1 MTIYSLD
8 ILLSQYGISLLFH
21 VQFCC
26 LLTSI
31 QLSQE
36 AHKVVWYRHLLM
48 NVPQFVVIHI
58 VKGFGV
64 VSKAEVDVSLE
75 LSCSFNNPTG
85 VGNLISGSS
94 AFSKY
99 SLNIWKFTV
108 HVLLKPCLGN
118 FEHFIASR

>member
-58 VKGFGV
+58 VKDFSIV
-64 VSKAEVDVSLE
+64 NEAKVDVFLE
-75 LSCSFNNPTG
+75 F
-85 VGNLISGSS
+85 SGFF
-94 AFSKY
+94 FSM
-99 SLNIWKFTV
+99 IQQ
-108 HVLLKPCLGN
+108 VL
-118 FEHFIASR
+118 AT